1 MATLIPNLTN
11 PILPVFT
18 IDERVAEML
27 VESHQD
33 DYRQGFENLGIANS
47 SLDRHTL
54 PLDFKM
60 NGQAGNDRLSTGN
73 GNDIIYGGSG
83 EDKLVSFGGNDTL
96 DGGSDDDYLWAG
108 DDDDLLSGGSGND
121 EMYGGR
127 GDDTLTGG
135 TGDDILVGDRRFRA
149 RRAEGRLRQRRAH
162 GRRLGRHSH
171 RRRWGRQ
178 VRLPRGQF
186 GSRRPRSHHRFQRRG
201 RDRLLD
207 ARHSWRARHGDP
219 CDLDR
224 RAAKPKRCRL
234 PALSTS
240 STTRRPVSK
249 MGVALRVIN
258 APVDADGLPV
268 GLALTG
274 GKPTTA
280 AAAPAAAVK
289 PMMTSRR
296 LIRAPAYTKGYGSDD
311 PMSPFAAWNCQK
323 APPT

>member
-135 TGDDILVGDRRFRA
+135 TGDDILVGDTGAFDD
-149 RRAEGRLRQRRAH
+149 
-162 GRRLGRHSH
+162 
-171 RRRWGRQ
+171 
-178 VRLPRGQF
+178 F
-186 GSRRPRSHHRFQRRG
+186 GHDVLKGGFG
-201 RDRLLD
+201 ND
-207 ARHSWRARHGDP
+207 
-219 CDLDR
+219 
-224 RAAKPKRCRL
+224 
-234 PALSTS
+234 
-240 STTRRPVSK
+240 V
-249 MGVALRVIN
+249 
-258 APVDADGLPV
+258 
-268 GLALTG
+268 LTG
-274 GKPTTA
+274 GASGDILTGGAGADKFVFHEGNSNLDDRDHITDFSAEDVIDFSMLDIHGASSATGASEPYRFVASDSTQAGTVWAVGKYADWTVFVNTDGGAPDMAIHVTLTGGLQSLSA
-280 AAAPAAAVK
+280 ADF
-289 PMMTSRR
+289 
-296 LIRAPAYTKGYGSDD
+296 LL
-311 PMSPFAAWNCQK
+311 
-323 APPT
+323 